1 MSVSEIHEK
10 PAAGHRK
17 AGSIM
22 DRAIDFVMRSW
33 FASARG
39 RFVLAACCL
48 TFLTYL
54 LLSED
59 PWWLFRAFPKETV
72 RTLKHGVVD
81 KVYHFV
87 AYFGTTCILM
97 WYAVSGT
104 RRTMYLLAAAVTVHA
119 VVTEFLQQFVP
130 RRTTD
135 MDDLFANLAGIGAG
149 VCVGLQ
155 LRRMLAGRG
164 ASAAASN
171 SERETWSAPEPGV
184 STRRAV
190 RQVMN
195 AVPIAKPHPV
205 PGNARP
211 AVVSADRTSFERL
224 QLSSDQIAEVQ
235 PRQLNYRLLGIVAGV
250 VGLMLVSTYAV
261 HGWQVRRVAGSS
273 LQNARQAKEAGEIV
287 VALGFFEQ
295 YCSSAPNDVNA
306 LAEFAILSDDAR
318 TRPNGGKGVFMLF
331 ERVLRKDQT
340 RDDIRRRLVVTA
352 IELGR
357 YSDALSHVKVLQQT
371 YPKEGLFDFQAG
383 VCQEKLGNHIAAAEA
398 FQAAIDDSP
407 EMIEPWERLAWLQH
421 AESGKTEAAEQ
432 LMLRLV
438 QVNSQQPEAWIA
450 RAKFRVRTKQ
460 PDAAG
465 LDIDRA
471 LEIAP
476 SEFQVLHAA
485 GEVGIARA
493 RQARADDRLPKASRI
508 AIETETLLTREDQ
521 SKDNQRKLDLQRVI
535 LVAEFGDVEKAFALA
550 AKLLEDSATDGRIEI
565 HRLMAEIAIDHGHFD
580 QARASLDQLPRTEI
594 TDGQRLRLEASIAMS
609 DLKWQAAADSLE
621 GARRIL
627 AESPEQLQKVDLKLA
642 ECFGRIG
649 QIEDRLVAYRRVL
662 KYAPQSV
669 EARRGLASTLA
680 TAKRYPEAL
689 AEYRQLVHIPAVRL
703 ELVRHLIDYN
713 ATVPEVARDWKEVTE
728 LLTAAKAD
736 GDSSLD
742 VTMLS
747 AEVLILKHEF
757 DEARRLVSQIHDEL
771 PGDSDVLAL
780 QIQIAELSGDAQEAS
795 RLKGETLASSG
806 QVQAAERQLRNTL
819 LESEENSEA
828 AISLMK
834 LYLRNARTE
843 QAVEVFRQHAPKM
856 TPLQLSRTYEAF
868 GDLQRAVGGLQQH
881 VDQQPDDTA
890 AVQQLAELYLRNGR
904 PELAEPLLERM
915 LSSESNATEESVRAA
930 RRSLATILSQKQNYR
945 DFQRATAL
953 MDQNAAGQPTIET
966 RDVRVMA
973 RVLRHSPKPAD
984 HLVAI
989 GLLEKIDD
997 RRQMNDDD
1005 HWQLGKLYIQVGLPE
1020 QAGPQFDRAARDGF
1034 CDPAFLS
1041 DLILHQIQTGALL
1054 EAREQI
1060 EHLPATVLPAEVV
1073 RLRSRYLMAIGQVPV
1088 AVQELD
1094 AFIDSSMNSGTKADR
1109 LLLGAATC
1117 REALLLDASVNEV
1130 ALSQAVDRY
1139 LRAAVEADSKH
1150 VEHLVRWLLER
1161 RRDVEAFGWLSA
1173 VWQELPAESAAN
1185 LSLEMLHAGTNRSRL
1200 ELVEQ
1205 YLVPRS
1211 HERAASLEL
1220 KRCLADVWSLG
1231 EKYSEAEELYRE
1243 ILRVDSRHVPALK
1256 SLAWNLAMRGR
1267 LLDEAMTFAE
1277 RAIAEAGPVP
1287 QLLDTRGC
1295 VKLAQSRLRAADDDL
1310 LAAAGS
1316 GNSPTTFLH
1325 LAFVQAETGNRKQA
1339 RQTLAHA
1346 FEAGLRPER
1355 LHPLDRDMLERLN
1368 VQLQSEEVAAERT
1381 SVDL

>member
-1 MSVSEIHEK
+1 MHEQ
-10 PAAGHRK
+10 PAVGNREP
-17 AGSIM
+17 GSM
-22 DRAIDFVMRSW
+22 MGRAIAIVMRSW
-33 FASARG
+33 FASAQG
-39 RFVLAACCL
+39 RFALAACCM

-59 PWWLFRAFPKETV
+59 PWWLFRSFPKETV

-104 RRTMYLLAAAVTVHA
+104 RRTMSLLAAAVTVHA

-135 MDDLFANLAGIGAG
+135 MDDLFANLAGIAAG
-149 VCVGLQ
+149 VCVGIQ
-155 LRRMLAGRG
+155 LRRMLTGSG
-164 ASAAASN
+164 TIAAVADFK
-171 SERETWSAPEPGV
+171 REAWTAPEPGV

-190 RQVMN
+190 KQVVSR
-195 AVPIAKPHPV
+195 AVQVAKP
-205 PGNARP
+205 RP
-211 AVVSADRTSFERL
+211 TMTNTRPEVVSADRTSFGRL

-235 PRQLNYRLLGIVAGV
+235 PRQLNYRLLGIVTGV

-273 LQNARQAKEAGEIV
+273 LQNARQAKEAGDV
-287 VALGFFEQ
+287 GVALNFFEQ
-295 YCSSAPNDVNA
+295 YCSSSPNDVNA

-407 EMIEPWERLAWLQH
+407 EMIEPWERLAWLKH
-421 AESGKTEAAEQ
+421 SKSAKTEEAEQ

-438 QVNSQQPEAWIA
+438 QVNSQEPAAWIA

-460 PDAAG
+460 PEEAG

-471 LEIAP
+471 LKIAP
-476 SEFQVLHAA
+476 NEFQVLYAA

-493 RQARADDRLPKASRI
+493 RQARADDRLPKARRI
-508 AIETETLLTREDQ
+508 AIETETLLAREDQ
-521 SKDNQRKLDLQRVI
+521 SKADQRRLDLQRVI
-535 LVAEFGDVEKAFALA
+535 LAAEFGDVKKAFALA
-550 AKLLEDSATDGRIEI
+550 ATLLEDSAAEDRIEI
-565 HRLMAEIAIDHGHFD
+565 HQLMAEIAIGHEHFN
-580 QARASLDQLPRTEI
+580 QARDSLDQLPRTEI
-594 TDGQRLRLEASIAMS
+594 TDGQRLRLEAGVAMS
-609 DLKWQAAADSLE
+609 DQRWRAAADSLE
-621 GARRIL
+621 EARRIL

-649 QIEDRLVAYRRVL
+649 QVEDRLVAYRRVL
-662 KYAPQSV
+662 KYSPQSV

-728 LLTAAKAD
+728 LLSAARTD
-736 GDSSLD
+736 GGSLLD

-747 AEVLILKHEF
+747 AEMLILKREF
-757 DEARRLVSQIHDEL
+757 DDARRLVAQIHDDF

-780 QIQIAELSGDAQEAS
+780 QIQIAELSGDPQEAS
-795 RLKGETLASSG
+795 RLKGETLASNG
-806 QVQAAERQLRNTL
+806 QVEDAERQLRNTL
-819 LESEENSEA
+819 LESEENGEA

-834 LYLRNARTE
+834 LYLRNDRAE
-843 QAVEVFRQHAPKM
+843 QAVEVFRQHAPRM
-856 TPLQLSRTYEAF
+856 TTLQLSRTYEAF
-868 GDLQRAVGGLQQH
+868 GDLQRAIGVLQQY
-881 VDQQPDDTA
+881 VDQQSDDTA
-890 AVQQLAELYLRNGR
+890 AVQQLADLYLRNGR
-904 PELAEPLLERM
+904 QELAEPLFERM
-915 LSSESNATEESVRAA
+915 LSFESNATDESVRSA
-930 RRSLATILSQKQNYR
+930 RRSLAIILAQKQNYQ

-953 MDQNAAGQPTIET
+953 MDQNAAGKLTIET
-966 RDVRVMA
+966 RDIRAMA
-973 RVLRHSPKPAD
+973 TVLRHSPRPAD
-984 HLVAI
+984 HLMAI
-989 GLLEKIDD
+989 ELLEKIDD
-997 RRQMNDDD
+997 RRQMNHHD
-1005 HWQLGKLYIQVGLPE
+1005 HWQLGKLYLQVGLPE

-1034 CDPAFLS
+1034 SDPAFLG

-1060 EHLPATVLPAEVV
+1060 EHLPTTVSPADVV
-1073 RLRSRYLMAIGQVPV
+1073 RWRSRYLMAIGQAPV

-1094 AFIDSSMNSGTKADR
+1094 AFIDSSTNSGMKTDR

-1117 REALLLDASVNEV
+1117 RAALLLGASVNEA

-1139 LRAAVEADSKH
+1139 LRAAVEEDSKH
-1150 VEHLVRWLLER
+1150 VGDLVQWLLER
-1161 RRDVEAFGWLSA
+1161 RRDVEAFELLSV
-1173 VWQELPAESAAN
+1173 VWQQLPTDTAAR
-1185 LSLEMLHAGTNRSRL
+1185 LSLDMLRAGANRRRL
-1200 ELVEQ
+1200 ALVEQ
-1205 YLVPRS
+1205 HMVEHI
-1211 HERAASLEL
+1211 HERPASLDS

-1243 ILRVDSRHVPALK
+1243 ILRVDSRYVPALN

-1277 RAIAEAGPVP
+1277 RAIAQAGPVP

-1295 VKLAQSRLRAADDDL
+1295 VKLAQSRLRAATDDL
-1310 LAAAGS
+1310 TAAAEGE
-1316 GNSPTTFLH
+1316 NSPTTLLH
-1325 LAFVQAETGNRKQA
+1325 LAFVQGETGNPDQA
-1339 RQTLAHA
+1339 RQTLAYA
-1346 FEAGLRPER
+1346 VETGLRPER
-1355 LHPLDRDMLERLN
+1355 LHPLDRGMLERLN
-1368 VQLQSEEVAAERT
+1368 AQLQSGKLVARKT